1 MLIGIPKLLSPDLLK
16 ILCEM
21 GHGDKLVIGDG
32 NFPAAACA
40 KRLVRLDG
48 HGTLEVLNAILS
60 VFPLDDAPNTQM
72 GVMATQDGSKPVIW
86 ETYQN
91 LVNTLCPIERSAF
104 YEEAKNA
111 YCVIATSESALYA
124 NIVLTKG
131 VV

>member
-1 MLIGIPKLLSPDLLK
+1 MLIGIPKLLSPELLK

-21 GHGDKLVIGDG
+21 GHGDTLVIGDG

-48 HGTLEVLNAILS
+48 HGTLDVLKAILQI
-60 VFPLDDAPNTQM
+60 FPLDDAPNPKL
-72 GVMATQDGSKPVIW
+72 GVMATDDGRKPSIW
-86 ETYQN
+86 NEYEAVVEI
-91 LVNTLCPIERSAF
+91 LSPIERYAF

-111 YCVIATSESALYA
+111 YCIIATSEPALYA

>member
-1 MLIGIPKLLSPDLLK
+1 MLLGIPKLLSPELLK

-21 GHGDKLVIGDG
+21 GHGDTIVIGDG

-48 HGTLEVLNAILS
+48 HGTADVLKAILEI
-60 VFPLDDAPNTQM
+60 FPLDGAPNAKL
-72 GVMATQDGSKPVIW
+72 GVMATDDGTKPNVW
-86 ETYQN
+86 KAYES
-91 LVNTLCPIERSAF
+91 LVKILSPIERFAF

-111 YCVIATSESALYA
+111 YCIIATSETALYA